1 MIRSSKA
8 YAVVFDTNE
17 SRLEGLVSLLT
28 GVRAEHIIVDT
39 TKELKTVCSLF
50 GSGGH
55 IFIGADESS
64 DVIARIGTKLA
75 STSKSAEKASPKLY
89 LWGAD
94 NTDHLSLE
102 AQMHVTCAL
111 PITTPIEDF
120 KTFVEGDA
128 PSSQDALAQTSMFSD
143 SLNRIIGNGSA
154 MTNAKK
160 LIKKVAPSDVTVLI
174 TGESGTGKELAARAV
189 HDLSSRAGK
198 PFVPVNCG
206 AIPDDLLESELF
218 GHEKGAFTGAISSRK
233 GRFEMAEGG
242 TLFLD
247 EIGDMPLNMQVKLL
261 RVLQEHTFERIG
273 GGKTIQSNVRIV
285 AATHKN
291 LEALIE
297 QGKFREDLYYRL
309 SVFPMELP
317 SLRDRCEDIPALIDT
332 YVSNNSFSKSMTFS
346 SAVVRSLKAYH
357 WPGNVRELVNL
368 VDRLSVMQ
376 TGDPITIEDLPSKY
390 RASDA
395 VAESQ
400 SQYTEA
406 DELEA
411 LAEMRQSIGLEQ
423 GPIDLKQR
431 IQQIEISYLESAL
444 EESEGVVAQAAK
456 MLGLQ
461 RTTLVEKMRKFGI
474 SRPLQAT

>member
-8 YAVVFDTNE
+8 YAVVFDRNE
-17 SRLEGLVSLLT
+17 ARLEGLVALLR
-28 GVRAEHIIVDT
+28 GAKSEHIIVDDIS
-39 TKELKTVCSLF
+39 ELETVCGLF
-50 GSGGH
+50 GKGGFV
-55 IFIGADESS
+55 FIGADETSES
-64 DVIARIGTKLA
+64 VVRAGAKLF
-75 STSKSAEKASPKLY
+75 AEGQAPKLY
-89 LWGAD
+89 IWGAD
-94 NTDHLSLE
+94 TPDHLSLE
-102 AQMHVTCAL
+102 AQLYVSRAL
-111 PITTPIEDF
+111 PITTPASDF
-120 KTFVEGDA
+120 ASLLTSDA
-128 PSSQDALAQTSMFSD
+128 EQAVQAASPTSMYSD
-143 SLNRIIGNGSA
+143 SLGQIIGEGSA
-154 MTNAKK
+154 MSAVKK

-174 TGESGTGKELAARAV
+174 SGESGTGKELAARAI
-189 HDLSSRAGK
+189 HDISSRAGK

-233 GRFEMAEGG
+233 GRFELAEGG

-261 RVLQEHTFERIG
+261 RVLQERTFERVG
-273 GGKTIQSNVRIV
+273 GGKTIQADVRVV

-291 LEALIE
+291 LETLIE

-317 SLRDRCEDIPALIDT
+317 ALRDRSEDISAIIQS
-332 YVSNNSFSKSMTFS
+332 YVANNSQFEEPVCFSDTAMQ
-346 SAVVRSLKAYH
+346 SLTSYP

-368 VDRLSVMQ
+368 VDRLSVLHAGETVTVHELPDKYQ
-376 TGDPITIEDLPSKY
+376 AEGLVEAKVQEYSEEDE
-390 RASDA
+390 RA
-395 VAESQ
+395 
-400 SQYTEA
+400 
-406 DELEA
+406 A
-411 LAEMRQSIGLEQ
+411 LAEIQQSVGLGQ

-431 IQQIEISYLESAL
+431 IKQIEISYLESAL

-474 SRPLQAT
+474 TRPMHTT

>member
-1 MIRSSKA
+1 MIRTSKA
-8 YAVVFDTNE
+8 YAVVFDRNE
-17 SRLEGLVSLLT
+17 ARLETLAALLNT
-28 GVRAEHIIVDT
+28 VKAEHIIVDDED
-39 TKELKTVCSLF
+39 ELETVCSLF
-50 GSGGH
+50 GQSGSV
-55 IFIGADESS
+55 FIGAEEKS
-64 DVIARIGTKLA
+64 DTVIRIGTKLFTA
-75 STSKSAEKASPKLY
+75 DEKPRMFI
-89 LWGAD
+89 WGAD
-94 NTDHLSLE
+94 NPNHLSLE
-102 AQMHVTCAL
+102 AQLYVSGAL
-111 PITTPIEDF
+111 PITTPASDF
-120 KTFVEGDA
+120 ISLVNAEPQSDSEQLG
-128 PSSQDALAQTSMFSD
+128 SQTSMYSD
-143 SLNRIIGNGSA
+143 SLTRIIGEGNLMSA
-154 MTNAKK
+154 AKG

-174 TGESGTGKELAARAV
+174 TGESGTGKELAARAI

-261 RVLQEHTFERIG
+261 RVLQERTFERVG
-273 GGKTIQSNVRIV
+273 GGKTIKSDVRVV

-291 LEALIE
+291 LETLIE

-317 SLRDRCEDIPALIDT
+317 ALRERSEDIPALVASHIA
-332 YVSNNSFSKSMTFS
+332 NSPALELFQFAA
-346 SAVVRSLKAYH
+346 SAMQSLTAYQ

-368 VDRLSVMQ
+368 VDRLAVLHA
-376 TGDPITIEDLPSKY
+376 GETISIGDLPAKY
-390 RASDA
+390 QMHDVSQQIGETYSEEEE
-395 VAESQ
+395 AES
-400 SQYTEA
+400 
-406 DELEA
+406 
-411 LAEMRQSIGLEQ
+411 LAEIRQSVGMAQ

-431 IQQIEISYLESAL
+431 IKQIEISYLESAL

-474 SRPLQAT
+474 TRPMQAT